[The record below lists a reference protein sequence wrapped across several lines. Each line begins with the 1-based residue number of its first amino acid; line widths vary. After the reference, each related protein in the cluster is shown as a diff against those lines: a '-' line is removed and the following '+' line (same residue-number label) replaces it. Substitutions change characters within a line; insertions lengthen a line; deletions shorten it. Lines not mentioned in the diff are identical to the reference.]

1 MQTAKSTGLLR
12 TELYSNSIWNMFGKS
27 WACKTYD
34 FVLLSGAVMMYAL
47 QDKLETRLREALSLL
62 FEAISR
68 VWSKMFQ
75 RSQLPKLQALL
86 HKASHLLAGLA
97 PVAWYLDQ
105 LGRLTVTLVRHK
117 GSWTAQSG
125 TPRQRQIAKTLL
137 IQFHL
142 LHLKDGQYGLLWN
155 RFADK
160 TQPRRRQWTKAQ
172 MFDAIYNGVWQKWAE
187 DTNKSSAEIEDSPAG
202 QPTLTAPYVGR
213 VIVWMRHIPLW
224 VLPDM
229 PSWEMD
235 RQSHMIADVS
245 WFRYDGLQPEL
256 YNCPVVS
263 KDFYDYQD
271 GNFEFCDNIE
281 PVGLS
286 PAQLCTQQAF
296 SSPGNTSR
304 PSTRNTR
311 AAAISIFLQTERT
324 MLQNSSMI
332 SEPAPNIPKEIM
344 EDYEA
349 KKAKLKPFEAG

>member
-1 MQTAKSTGLLR
+1 
-12 TELYSNSIWNMFGKS
+12 MFGKS

-86 HKASHLLAGLA
+86 HKVLLMASIPFPGAQHDIIQHLMHHIVDGIEANGPPWASAMWAFERLWLCDRIDTLLSPAQASHLLAGLA

-187 DTNKSSAEIEDSPAG
+187 DTNKSSAEIGMSHGPMTAHNRFLEDSPAG

-281 PVGLS
+281 PVVGVQDVF
-286 PAQLCTQQAF
+286 AT
-296 SSPGNTSR
+296 
-304 PSTRNTR
+304 
-311 AAAISIFLQTERT
+311 
-324 MLQNSSMI
+324 
-332 SEPAPNIPKEIM
+332 
-344 EDYEA
+344 
-349 KKAKLKPFEAG
+349 LKFAVSKSGATC